1 MAKCD
6 RAEIPAFLRVFTDT
20 PTSTPKENK
29 HAQTLYYYLKLP
41 ALRISPLHI
50 MSSPQNIFSLSGQ
63 SLKLDTAEHIEPHLK
78 PLIASDTVTE
88 IHLGGNTLGAPACET
103 LASVLKTKRTLQ
115 TAKLDDIFTSRLL
128 SEIPPSLSSLLT
140 ALLELPSLHTVDLS
154 DNAFGLN
161 TVEPLAD
168 FLSKHVPL
176 KHLIL
181 QNNGLGP
188 HAGALVANALTAL
201 AERKEEARKSGMEVP
216 DLETVVC
223 GRNRLESGSMS
234 AWAKAYRA
242 HPKVKMVKMVQNG
255 IRQDGISLLLTEGL
269 VQCEELQVLD
279 LQDNTFTITGAR
291 ALSQVVEGWKQIK
304 ELGIGD
310 SLLGARGAVLLGE
323 ALAKG
328 NNGLLE
334 VLRLQYN
341 EIDFKGV
348 KALLVA
354 AKDKLVKL
362 RRVELN
368 GNKFLED
375 DDPVE
380 GLRVLLEERKEKASD
395 TEGEWGLDELSDLEE
410 ESDDEDEDEN
420 EDGDEEAEREVR
432 EDAEE
437 RREHILK
444 DADQEEA
451 QNVNQKKDDD
461 VDALADSLGKT
472 EI

>member
-1 MAKCD
+1 M
-6 RAEIPAFLRVFTDT
+6 
-20 PTSTPKENK
+20 STPK
-29 HAQTLYYYLKLP
+29 T
-41 ALRISPLHI
+41 
-50 MSSPQNIFSLSGQ
+50 IFTLSGQ
-63 SLKLDTAEHIEPHLK
+63 SLKLDTAEQIEPHLK

-88 IHLGGNTLGAPACET
+88 IHLGGNTLGVPACET
-103 LASVLKTKRTLQ
+103 LASVLRTKSTLQ

-128 SEIPPSLSSLLT
+128 SEIPPALSSLLT
-140 ALLELPSLHTVDLS
+140 ALLEIPSLHTVDLS

-161 TVEPLAD
+161 TVEPLVN
-168 FLSKHVPL
+168 FLSKHIPL

-188 HAGALVANALTAL
+188 NAGTLIASALTAL
-201 AERKEEARKSGMEVP
+201 AERKEEARKSGKEVP
-216 DLETVVC
+216 DLETVIC
-223 GRNRLESGSMS
+223 GRNRLESGSMP

-242 HPKVKMVKMVQNG
+242 HRKVKTVKMVQNG

-269 VQCEELQVLD
+269 VWCEELEILD

-291 ALSQVVEGWKQIK
+291 ALSQVVEGWTKIK

-310 SLLGARGAVLLGE
+310 SLLGSRGAVLFAETLG
-323 ALAKG
+323 KG
-328 NNGLLE
+328 NNALLE

-341 EIDFKGV
+341 EIDHKGV
-348 KALLVA
+348 KALLVV

-368 GNKFLED
+368 GNKFSED
-375 DDPVE
+375 DEPVE
-380 GLRVLLEERKEKASD
+380 GLRLLLEERKEKCLGG
-395 TEGEWGLDELSDLEE
+395 EGEWGLDELSDLEE
-410 ESDDEDEDEN
+410 ESDEEEEEDDGLDEDEKAEK
-420 EDGDEEAEREVR
+420 EEQ

-437 RREHILK
+437 RRESILK

-451 QNVNQKKDDD
+451 QKVSQKKDDD

>member
-1 MAKCD
+1 
-6 RAEIPAFLRVFTDT
+6 
-20 PTSTPKENK
+20 
-29 HAQTLYYYLKLP
+29 
-41 ALRISPLHI
+41 
-50 MSSPQNIFSLSGQ
+50 MSSSDSIFSLSGQ
-63 SLKLDTAEHIEPHLK
+63 SLKLDTAEQIEPHLK
-78 PLIASDTVTE
+78 PLIILDAVTE
-88 IHLGGNTLGAPACET
+88 IHLGGNTLGAPACES
-103 LASVLKTKRTLQ
+103 LASVLRTKTTLQ

-128 SEIPPSLSSLLT
+128 SEIPPALSSLLT

-161 TVEPLAD
+161 TVEPLVD

-176 KHLIL
+176 RHLIL

-188 HAGALVANALTAL
+188 NAGTLVASALTAL
-201 AERKEEARKSGMEVP
+201 AERKEEARKSGKEVP
-216 DLETVVC
+216 DLETVIC
-223 GRNRLESGSMS
+223 GRNRLESGSMP

-242 HPKVKMVKMVQNG
+242 HRKVKTVKMVQNG
-255 IRQDGISLLLTEGL
+255 IRQDGISILLTEGL
-269 VQCEELQVLD
+269 VWCGELETLD

-291 ALSQVVEGWKQIK
+291 ALSQVVEGWRQIK

-310 SLLGARGAVLLGE
+310 SLLGARGAVLLAE
-323 ALAKG
+323 ALGKG

-334 VLRLQYN
+334 ILRLQYD
-341 EIDFKGV
+341 EIDSRGV

-368 GNKFLED
+368 GNKFSED
-375 DDPVE
+375 DEPVE
-380 GLRVLLEERKEKASD
+380 GLRLLLEERKEKAPNV
-395 TEGEWGLDELSDLEE
+395 EGEWGLDELSDLEE
-410 ESDDEDEDEN
+410 ESDDEDEDEDVDDDD
-420 EDGDEEAEREVR
+420 EEEKEEQEEAEG
-432 EDAEE
+432 
-437 RREHILK
+437 RRESILK

-451 QNVNQKKDDD
+451 QKVSQKKDDD